1 MEPHERRQPRSTL
14 AKLSAAPRSLT
25 CAVSAFAVIGLAAA
39 ARLLWWYWPGSFFDG
54 TTSGVWAGLAW
65 DFAHGDFYRP
75 LVGPLGY
82 GGTRYMPLLFVAHG
96 TLIAA
101 HVDPIHAGVVL
112 MQASVAGAALALFL
126 ALRSAD
132 VPARL
137 AAPLAGTVW
146 CTVIY
151 QESCTDL
158 SPDYLAAALALT
170 AATLASAA
178 ARRTGPSRAG
188 WLIAAALT
196 IVLAALT
203 KVTALAFAAP
213 ITLWLALEQQRRAA
227 LWFSAVAAALFA
239 TAIGIVQAAADG
251 RFLAVFFASLSG
263 GMLASHTW
271 YAIPTFAKEVA
282 LDPFVAVPFAIACW
296 CLRASLRRRLALE
309 HWYFLT
315 AIVVTLV
322 IFTSPG
328 TVWNHLVDL
337 QLAST
342 LLVGAAIARSAVPPK
357 AVAWVYGALAFV
369 LAAVSWPLPG
379 IPSVVA
385 TLQAHGPRPR
395 AVVAAIHAEFL
406 PPGTR
411 YLSTDPIVPVL
422 SDESAVL
429 LDAFDLRRFLRDGGP
444 PGRDVERQVR
454 GHAFSVIVMRDA
466 GLFPRDM
473 NAGDAGFAEA
483 CRRYWTTED
492 DDLERLFR
500 SAYEIRAVRRPFVIL
515 LPAGP

>member
-1 MEPHERRQPRSTL
+1 
-14 AKLSAAPRSLT
+14 LSPTQRSLT
-25 CAVSAFAVIGLAAA
+25 FAASAFAAIGLAAA

-54 TTSGVWAGLAW
+54 TTSGVWTGLAW

-75 LVGPLGY
+75 LLGPLGY

-101 HVDPIHAGVVL
+101 HVDPIHAGVAL

-126 ALRSAD
+126 ALRSAE

-151 QESCTDL
+151 QQSCTDL
-158 SPDYLAAALALT
+158 NPDYLAAALAMT
-170 AATLASAA
+170 AAALAAAA

-196 IVLAALT
+196 VVLAALT
-203 KVTALAFAAP
+203 KVTALAFIAP
-213 ITLWLALEQQRRAA
+213 IVLWLSLEKQPRVA
-227 LWFSAVAAALFA
+227 LWFAAGAAALFA
-239 TAIGIVQAAADG
+239 AAIGVLQTASGG
-251 RFLAVFFASLSG
+251 RFLTVFAASLSG
-263 GMLASHTW
+263 GMVASHAW
-271 YAIPTFAKEVA
+271 YALPTFAKELA
-282 LDPFVAVPFAIACW
+282 FDPFIATAFAIACW
-296 CLRASLRRRLALE
+296 CLWASVRRGLTLAQ
-309 HWYFLT
+309 WYFLT

-328 TVWNHLVDL
+328 TGGNHLVDL
-337 QLAST
+337 QMAST
-342 LLVGAAIARSAVPPK
+342 LVIGAWVARSAVPPR
-357 AVAWVYGALAFV
+357 VAAWAYGVLAGV
-369 LAAVSWPLPG
+369 LAAISWPLPG

-385 TLQAHGPRPR
+385 TLRADGPRPR

-406 PPGTR
+406 PPGAR

-444 PGRDVERQVR
+444 PGRDVEQQIRR
-454 GHAFSVIVMRDA
+454 RAFSAIVMRDSD
-466 GLFPRDM
+466 LFPRDM
-473 NAGDAGFAEA
+473 NAGDPGFAEA
-483 CRRYWTTED
+483 CRRYWMTED
-492 DDLERLFR
+492 DDLLRLFR

-515 LPAGP
+515 LPADP